1 MDAPNEIRQY
11 WQKEATK
18 GLPAM
23 GLVRE
28 RNQAIT
34 TRYATLY
41 LKSQPLFKWAGLAV
55 FASHKVGEAFLGY
68 EFSLVNGEEGSW
80 KDPTSGL
87 LLPISLTKELE
98 LLRKANNQIYEDIA
112 WALLAYNSPRGGLSL
127 VNAGLEDVPSHQR
140 MRDGFQKIEEGRRLL
155 ESGPERRR
163 EATYLIWQGNN
174 LLLEHEQT
182 VIVQPAFDA
191 MGPVF
196 DFVLSETT
204 TLAFEA
210 NMFDIF
216 TRYRAYF
223 ALFMCTRGLPILLR
237 ARSLPQ
243 IERLDQRWFWITKS
257 PLKLW
262 QTLDCN
268 VELARNAV
276 LEKAPGAAEPSHAS
290 FATNA

>member
-11 WQKEATK
+11 WQEEATK

-80 KDPTSGL
+80 KDPTRGL

-112 WALLAYNSPRGGLSL
+112 WALLAYNSPRGGLSS
-127 VNAGLEDVPSHQR
+127 VNAGLEDLPTHQR

-155 ESGPERRR
+155 ESGSERSQ
-163 EATYLIWQGNN
+163 EGTCLIWEGNN

-182 VIVQPAFDA
+182 VIIQPAFEA

-196 DFVLSETT
+196 DFVLSEAT

-210 NMFDIF
+210 HMFDIL

-223 ALFMCTRGLPILLR
+223 ALFMYTHGLPILLR
-237 ARSLPQ
+237 ARSLPRIQ
-243 IERLDQRWFWITKS
+243 RLNQRWFWITKS
-257 PLKLW
+257 LLHLW
-262 QTLDCN
+262 QNLDRN
-268 VELARNAV
+268 VDQARNAV
-276 LEKAPGAAEPSHAS
+276 LQKAPGAGESSSAS